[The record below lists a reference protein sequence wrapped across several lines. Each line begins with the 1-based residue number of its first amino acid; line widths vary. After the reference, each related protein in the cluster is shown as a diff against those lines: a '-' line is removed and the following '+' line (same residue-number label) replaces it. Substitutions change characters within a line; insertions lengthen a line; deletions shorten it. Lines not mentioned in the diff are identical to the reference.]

1 MPSRFKWEYKKPRNE
16 IVIVNGSQLWI
27 HKKVENQV
35 LKTQFSEKAYGQAP
49 IALLAGMGNLSS
61 DFTITE
67 VENDIL
73 QLIPKSP
80 MGIIKRILM
89 TTNSSGFPIK
99 SLKLIDAYE
108 NEITVTVSKVEVN
121 QQLEDSFFE
130 FTPPEDIEV
139 FEFE

>member
-1 MPSRFKWEYKKPRNE
+1 
-16 IVIVNGSQLWI
+16 
-27 HKKVENQV
+27 
-35 LKTQFSEKAYGQAP
+35 
-49 IALLAGMGNLSS
+49 
-61 DFTITE
+61 
-67 VENDIL
+67 
-73 QLIPKSP
+73 

-108 NEITVTVSKVEVN
+108 NEITVTVSNVEVN